1 MALIALGATS
11 SGGLT
16 ALATNKFHK
25 RKQANEIKGGQ
36 NETERDETRNASEP
50 NESSENGVTAGVG
63 GCAPAIAREGE
74 GVDPRP

>member
-25 RKQANEIKGGQ
+25 RKQANEVKGGQ
-36 NETERDETRNASEP
+36 NETERDETRNGSE
-50 NESSENGVTAGVG
+50 
-63 GCAPAIAREGE
+63 
-74 GVDPRP
+74 